1 MPKGITGMEEKKRPV
16 FKTISIIYFICLGL
30 YLTGWLA
37 CLCTELEYRMWAWAL
52 GNCALFLGL
61 PIWLFVCWLRWHL
74 KKGKS
79 QTVRNFVSI
88 VSVLAFFL
96 WGYLFVIF
104 MVFTVEEEHS
114 LFHGYLAVNRG
125 GALSE
130 TRYFLCK
137 SKALVFREDVYKW
150 DTAFE
155 IEYLEQ
161 KYHEVFLEMP
171 FDEDEMLFYRKDGTG
186 EPEQY
191 YRETVAVPASNTRLP
206 VRVVIAGGELEDDYI
221 QLLTSYYITNGCM
234 ELGIDRP
241 LSINPD
247 GTAALS
253 FFGEE
258 DIKAAVQDLQKLID
272 YAMQDDIFRDYRST
286 IHLTLVSSLEQ
297 AGDAEWFDTFQIPFG
312 KKGEWDSFGEED
324 YQDSAALEALL
335 REKYEYA
342 KEQREEMI
350 AKRNAAE
357 KEASEAEQSEE
368 DNSGENG
375 ITKDTSGEEN
385 PGENETADDA
395 SGVDNPEDGSGEEAA
410 EELGEYAKDARLIY
424 EEILI
429 PAGIGEGFSVDYG
442 AKGQEYYPLGE
453 DGSYAYTLVYGR
465 DSENGECGLYVLYR
479 SPYDEESGSY
489 YSYMDTMTEIMDIY
503 AVVKDTKEIIPS
515 GRTAWSDTGNS
526 AYREATGE

>member
-1 MPKGITGMEEKKRPV
+1 MEEKKRPV

-37 CLCTELEYRMWAWAL
+37 CLYTELEYRMWAWAL
-52 GNCALFLGL
+52 GNCSLFLGL

-79 QTVRNFVSI
+79 QTVRNLVSI

-125 GALSE
+125 GPLNE

-137 SKALVFREDVYKW
+137 SKALVFRENVDKW

-186 EPEQY
+186 KPDQY
-191 YRETVAVPASNTRLP
+191 YRETAAVPASNTRLP
-206 VRVVIAGGELEDDYI
+206 IRVVIAGGELEDDYI
-221 QLLTSYYITNGCM
+221 QLLTSYYITKGCM

-241 LSINPD
+241 LSVNPD
-247 GTAALS
+247 GTASLS
-253 FFGEE
+253 FLGEA

-297 AGDAEWFDTFQIPFG
+297 AGGAEWFDTFQIPFG

-350 AKRNAAE
+350 ARRNAAE

-368 DNSGENG
+368 NNSGENG
-375 ITKDTSGEEN
+375 IT
-385 PGENETADDA
+385 
-395 SGVDNPEDGSGEEAA
+395 
-410 EELGEYAKDARLIY
+410 KDARLIY

-429 PAGIGEGFSVDYG
+429 PAGIGGDFSVDYG

-489 YSYMDTMTEIMDIY
+489 YSYMDSMAQIMDIY

-515 GRTAWSDTGNS
+515 GRKAWSDTGNS